1 MRSVGLAVVAAAL
14 LAHRLRVSR
23 AQVSAADRRMCDRQA
38 RAFAAAGSP
47 QYKDYVDACVH
58 NLQHPERGGG

>member
-14 LAHRLRVSR
+14 LATGCGSR
-23 AQVSAADRRMCDRQA
+23 ERTVSAADRKMCERQA
-38 RAFAAAGSP
+38 RAYAAAGSP

>member
-1 MRSVGLAVVAAAL
+1 MRSPGLAVVAAAL
-14 LAHRLRVSR
+14 LATGCGYRER
-23 AQVSAADRRMCDRQA
+23 AVSAADRRMCDRQA

-47 QYKDYVDACVH
+47 QYKDFLAACVH